1 MNDKKHTNVALVQ
14 DRPGVLNRAVSL
26 FRRRGFNIESLAV
39 GHSET
44 PGVSRMTLVV
54 EAEDVE
60 QVTKQLYRLIEVLK
74 VSDVT
79 NDPTVEREMVLIK
92 VHAPAQSRPEIV
104 SLSSVFGAKIVDVG
118 VNTMIIEMTGTPSK
132 VENFVEVVRP
142 FGVKEMMRTG
152 RIAMVRGAHTH
163 QAPADSADAGNG
175 FAQPQAAA
183 LN

>member
-1 MNDKKHTNVALVQ
+1 MGNKKHTIVALMQ
-14 DRPGVLNRAVSL
+14 DRPGVLNRCVSL
-26 FRRRGFNIESLAV
+26 FRRRGFNIESLSV

-79 NDPTVEREMVLIK
+79 NDPTVEREMALVKI
-92 VHAPAQSRPEIV
+92 HAPPPSRAEIV
-104 SLSSVFGAKIVDVG
+104 ALTSVFDAKIVDVG
-118 VNTMIIEMTGTPSK
+118 VNTMIVEMTGTPAK
-132 VENFVEVVRP
+132 VENFIEVIRP
-142 FGVKEMMRTG
+142 FGMKEMMRTG
-152 RIAMVRGAHTH
+152 RMAMVRGAHTH
-163 QAPADSADAGNG
+163 QAPADAAESSNG
-175 FAQPQAAA
+175 HVPAKAAA

>member
-1 MNDKKHTNVALVQ
+1 MSKKHTIVALMQ

-54 EAEDVE
+54 ESEDVE

-79 NDPTVEREMVLIK
+79 DDPTVEREMALMKI
-92 VHAPAQSRPEIV
+92 HAPPASRAEIV
-104 SLSSVFGAKIVDVG
+104 ALTSVFGAKIVDVG
-118 VNTMIIEMTGTPSK
+118 INTMIIEMTGAPPK
-132 VENFVEVVRP
+132 VENFIEVIRP
-142 FGVKEMMRTG
+142 FGLKEMMRTG

-163 QAPADSADAGNG
+163 QAPVEVAETGNG
-175 FAQPQAAA
+175 HVVAQTAP